1 MTQWDFV
8 CFVIVFV
15 CECVCDAGNGVRYIT
30 METVA
35 LLCGEDVDA
44 GAGSRQK
51 QRCSNSKVLTGQQ
64 LDRYQFCFFINKAR
78 LKKIDVGLARLSH
91 FHLDKLK
98 ARDRSPTR
106 SMFTPRLSHIQN
118 SSAVNERQHEPNETA
133 AEAAGTTPLLSS
145 PLLPRKRGE

>member
-1 MTQWDFV
+1 M
-8 CFVIVFV
+8 
-15 CECVCDAGNGVRYIT
+15 
-30 METVA
+30 MELAADRSNVVA
-35 LLCGEDVDA
+35 TAKSDWTA
-44 GAGSRQK
+44 
-51 QRCSNSKVLTGQQ
+51 TGQISV
-64 LDRYQFCFFINKAR
+64 LFLFFYKQGPF
-78 LKKIDVGLARLSH
+78 KKIDVGLARLSH
-91 FHLDKLK
+91 FHPDKLK